1 MYEKRELH
9 MIGREETK
17 TEEELRKEGWMMIE
31 KEKSGLSADTF
42 IHPGDD
48 GVWYRTEEDSFS
60 YMPMEP

>member
-1 MYEKRELH
+1 MTGK
-9 MIGREETK
+9 EETK

-48 GVWYRTEEDSFS
+48 GVWYRTEGNFFS